1 MGRWIGRV
9 AGVVTW
15 LVLTMTTGCKGF
27 FVYPGSTNNNS
38 SPSGSGDYVYV
49 ASAGSQTLTG
59 FSVSAGALTEVTA
72 PPYSLGFIPTAVAVN
87 PADTIVFV
95 AGNGTISA
103 FSILSGGGLSVLNSS
118 VETGDPDVISMDI
131 SPDGNWLIALDG
143 TGSTSG
149 VVSIDEF
156 QITSN
161 ASVLTANGRTTFN
174 VSTNAILPRAI
185 KFSPNGELLCAAL
198 GTAGDLMYTFTSQLA
213 SGALSGALTNPQTI
227 SAPATPMSDNG
238 LGWSADSSTLYIAR
252 SNSTSNGQIAV
263 YSVSNGSFGASFSS
277 YPAGVQPTAVAV
289 NSVGTNEYVYVANQS
304 DSTISGYSVASNVV
318 LSALSGSPYTA
329 GSAVGALAVDR
340 TGDYLLATALGGT
353 PDLELFS
360 LNSGQLGP
368 SATAQTGAGIL
379 EPAGAVALATTH

>member
-1 MGRWIGRV
+1 
-9 AGVVTW
+9 
-15 LVLTMTTGCKGF
+15 MTTGCKGF
-27 FVYPGSTNNNS
+27 FVYPGSTNNGS
-38 SPSGSGDYVYV
+38 SSGSGDYVYV

-72 PPYSLGFIPTAVAVN
+72 PAYSLPFVPTAVAVN
-87 PADTIVFV
+87 PADTVLFV

-118 VETGDPDVISMDI
+118 VATGDPDVISMDI
-131 SPDGNWLIALDG
+131 SPDGNWLVALDG

-174 VSTNAILPRAI
+174 MSTNAILPRAI

-198 GTAGDLMYTFTSQLA
+198 GTAGDLMYTFTSQLT

-227 SAPATPMSDNG
+227 AVPTSPMSDNG

-263 YSVSNGSFGASFSS
+263 YSVSGGLFGTSFSF
-277 YPAGVQPTAVAV
+277 YPTGVQPASVAV
-289 NSVGTNEYVYVANQS
+289 NTVGTNQYVYVANQS
-304 DSTISGYSVASNVV
+304 DSTISGYSVASNGA
-318 LSALSGSPYTA
+318 LNALSGSPYTA
-329 GSAVGALAVDR
+329 GLAVGALAVDR
-340 TGDYLLATALGGT
+340 TGDSLLAAALGGT

-360 LNSGQLGP
+360 FNSGQLAP

>member
-1 MGRWIGRV
+1 MRRWVGRV
-9 AGVVTW
+9 AGVVTG
-15 LVLTMTTGCKGF
+15 LALTATTGCKGF
-27 FVYPGSTNNNS
+27 FVYPGSTNNS
-38 SPSGSGDYVYV
+38 STSGSGDYVYV

-59 FSVSAGALTEVTA
+59 FSVSAGALTDVTA
-72 PPYSLGFIPTAVAVN
+72 PAYSLPFIPTAVAVN
-87 PADTIVFV
+87 PADTILFV

-118 VETGDPDVISMDI
+118 VATGDPDVISMDI
-131 SPDGNWLIALDG
+131 SPDGNWLVALDG
-143 TGSTSG
+143 TGSTAG

-161 ASVLTANGRTTFN
+161 ATVLTANGRTTFN
-174 VSTNAILPRAI
+174 MSTSAILPRAI

-198 GTAGDLMYTFTSQLA
+198 GTAGDLMYTFTSQLT
-213 SGALSGALTNPQTI
+213 SGALSGSLTSPQTI
-227 SAPATPMSDNG
+227 TALATPMSDNG

-263 YSVSNGSFGASFSS
+263 YSISNGSFGASYSF
-277 YPAGVQPTAVAV
+277 YATGVQPTAVAV
-289 NSVGTNEYVYVANQS
+289 NTVGTNAYVYVANQS
-304 DSTISGYSVASNVV
+304 DSTISGYSVGSNGA
-318 LSALSGSPYTA
+318 LNALSGSPYTA
-329 GSAVGALAVDR
+329 GSSVGALAVDR

-360 LNSGQLGP
+360 FSSGQLGP

-379 EPAGAVALATTH
+379 EPAGAVALATTR